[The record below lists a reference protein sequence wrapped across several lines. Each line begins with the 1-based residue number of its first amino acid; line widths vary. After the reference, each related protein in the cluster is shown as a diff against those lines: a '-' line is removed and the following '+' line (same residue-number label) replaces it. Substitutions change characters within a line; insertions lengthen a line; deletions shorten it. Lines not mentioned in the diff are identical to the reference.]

1 MEKSDVAKLYKNK
14 YFIITLDVFNK
25 IKVIV
30 KLNSYKNLVQRYNY
44 FIYGEINCDLLYLI
58 INDKIIKSDKKNII
72 IDLNKIKKINSIL
85 VIKINKAEFNSPL
98 NIKKKVKLTG
108 IANKHIRYNIAN
120 NITQKLDYILFFN
133 TNNIQLVKTC
143 VIKKTYSQDCV
154 NISYIEKFH

>member
-98 NIKKKVKLTG
+98 NIKKKL
-108 IANKHIRYNIAN
+108 N
-120 NITQKLDYILFFN
+120 
-133 TNNIQLVKTC
+133 
-143 VIKKTYSQDCV
+143 
-154 NISYIEKFH
+154 